1 MAKNYHKD
9 EIDKLVNE
17 LLKEERQKFI
27 KEHTPVVSTNYNNTY
42 ITIEKYDGHSEGIM
56 DKIMKL
62 LDLMDIQYDFSL
74 ISIGNEFFI
83 RFDGD
88 NSDRASFI
96 QKFIDNGCRLS
107 WT

>member
-1 MAKNYHKD
+1 MSKNYNKD
-9 EIDKLVNE
+9 EVDKLVNE

-42 ITIEKYDGHSEGIM
+42 ITIEKYDGHSEVIM
-56 DKIMKL
+56 EKIMKL
-62 LDLMDIQYDFSL
+62 LDLMGIQYDVSL
-74 ISIGNEFFI
+74 ISIGNKFFI

-96 QKFIDNGCRLS
+96 RKFIDNGYRLS